1 MAAYIFEDV
10 IKEIEQII
18 EKEEL
23 FLNGLD
29 GETISTRLNSQN
41 RSIKQIVGHM
51 IDSASNNL
59 HRVVHL
65 HYGANPLVFPN
76 YATNGNNDRWI
87 GIQHFQEEDWQT
99 LVQLWKYSNLHFV
112 HVIKH
117 VDAQKLNNKWI
128 AGEGEEVSLQ
138 DMIRD
143 YPRHLELHM
152 SEVHALHELR

>member
-18 EKEEL
+18 EK
-23 FLNGLD
+23 
-29 GETISTRLNSQN
+29 
-41 RSIKQIVGHM
+41 
-51 IDSASNNL
+51 
-59 HRVVHL
+59 
-65 HYGANPLVFPN
+65 
-76 YATNGNNDRWI
+76 
-87 GIQHFQEEDWQT
+87 EEDWQT

-152 SEVHALHELR
+152 GEVHALHELR